1 MDFKISIP
9 RELELFLNKPSI
21 SILIK
26 GEPGTGKTILALS
39 LLAMI
44 RKPNSFYLSTRVDV
58 NSLKLTYPLVM
69 DKIQSNQ
76 IIDASRKIFTLQ
88 AGEIPPHFMGY
99 SDKPSFVKQLYQ
111 KMLEEEDSLIIL
123 DSLEG
128 VQSLLGENIYYELF
142 ELQRETGSRLVLV
155 SEYEER
161 KELDYMVDGLILLRR
176 VGSADNFLRELQII
190 KLRGTCLKLNTYPF
204 TLFGGVFRHF
214 EPFQLPTTS
223 EKRAFQPLP
232 DTESHFSTGS
242 KDLDEVLGGGY
253 RKGSTV
259 LLEIGKNISRE
270 AYFQMVVPTAL
281 NFLSKGK
288 WIMVVPSLGTSRET
302 VLSALSNFIQEEGLN
317 RITIIEKKWG
327 LEKLYKSGQNLLE
340 EFYYQFEE
348 IFKKIEPESHF
359 ATFGLDSLLVEFE
372 GNLAEVLEAIL
383 YGVQKKRLLALF
395 IIKYGTNGIDKIANM
410 VDYHLKI
417 EERGGVLIFNSL
429 KPLSA
434 HHVVE
439 VDYTQGYPQLELI
452 PIV

>member
-9 RELELFLNKPSI
+9 REVELFLEKPSI
-21 SILIK
+21 SVLIK
-26 GEPGTGKTILALS
+26 GEPGAGKTILVLS

-44 RKPNSFYLSTRVDV
+44 RKPNSFYLTTRV
-58 NSLKLTYPLVM
+58 NAQSLKLTYPLVM
-69 DKIQSNQ
+69 EKIQSNQ
-76 IIDASRKIFTLQ
+76 IIDVSRKVFGLQ
-88 AGEIPPHFMGY
+88 AGEPSPQFIGY
-99 SDKPSFVKQLYQ
+99 SDKPTFIKQLYQ
-111 KMLEEEDSLIIL
+111 KMSGEEDSLIIL

-128 VQSLLGENIYYELF
+128 IQSLLGENIYYELF
-142 ELQRETGSRLVLV
+142 ELQRETGSRLILV

-190 KLRGTCLKLNTYPF
+190 KLRGTCLKLNTYSF

-214 EPFQLPTTS
+214 EPLQLPTIS
-223 EKRAFQPLP
+223 EKKAFQPLP

-259 LLEIGKNISRE
+259 LLEVGKNISRE
-270 AYFQMVVPTAL
+270 AYFQMVVPTVL

-288 WIMVVPSLGTSRET
+288 WVMVVPSLGTSRET
-302 VLSALSNFIQEEGLN
+302 VLSALSNLIQEEGLN
-317 RITIIEKKWG
+317 RINIIEKKWG
-327 LEKLYKSGQNLLE
+327 LEKLYKSRQNLLE
-340 EFYYQFEE
+340 DFYYQFEE

-395 IIKYGTNGIDKIANM
+395 TINYGTEGIDKIANM
-410 VDYHLKI
+410 IDYHLKI
-417 EERGGVLIFNSL
+417 ENKGGVLIFNSL
-429 KPLSA
+429 KPKSTP
-434 HHVVE
+434 HVVE
-439 VDYTQGYPQLELI
+439 VDYAQGYPQLELI
-452 PIV
+452 PLV

>member
-9 RELELFLNKPSI
+9 RVVESFLEKPSV
-21 SILIK
+21 SVLIK
-26 GEPGTGKTILALS
+26 GKPGTGKTILALS

-44 RKPNSFYLSTRVDV
+44 RKQNSFYLTTRV
-58 NSLKLTYPLVM
+58 NAQSLKLAYPLVM
-69 DKIQSNQ
+69 EKIQSNQ

-88 AGEIPPHFMGY
+88 AGETPPQFIGY
-99 SDKPSFVKQLYQ
+99 SDKPTFIKQLYQ

-128 VQSLLGENIYYELF
+128 IQSLLGENIYYELF
-142 ELQRETGSRLVLV
+142 ELQRETGSRLVFV

-176 VGSADNFLRELQII
+176 VGSDDNFLRELQII

-214 EPFQLPTTS
+214 EPFQLPTIS
-223 EKRAFQPLP
+223 EKKAFQPLP

-259 LLEIGKNISRE
+259 LLEVGKNISRE
-270 AYFQMVVPTAL
+270 AYFQIVVPTAL
-281 NFLSKGK
+281 NFLSRGK
-288 WIMVVPSLGTSRET
+288 WVMVVPSLGTSREN

-317 RITIIEKKWG
+317 RITIVEKKWG
-327 LEKLYKSGQNLLE
+327 LEKLYKSTQNLLE

-348 IFKKIEPESHF
+348 IFRKIEPESHF
-359 ATFGLDSLLVEFE
+359 ASFGLDSLLVEFE

-395 IIKYGTNGIDKIANM
+395 IIKYGANGIDKVANM

-417 EERGGVLIFNSL
+417 EERGGVIIFNSL
-429 KPLSA
+429 KPKSTP
-434 HHVVE
+434 HIVE
-439 VDYTQGYPQLELI
+439 VDYAQGYPQLELT